1 MVFNASIE
9 KEITNPIIRYRYS
22 PAFRKI
28 HAQPAY
34 NY

>member
-1 MVFNASIE
+1 MVFNVSIE
-9 KEITNPIIRYRYS
+9 KTITNPIIKYRYC

-28 HAQPAY
+28 HSHPAY